1 MYPTRLWRI
10 YFDDPITYGICPF
23 LQTRL
28 LRNLQ
33 ILGHVD
39 ADASDFMNDVLA
51 QVHLKNL
58 KEMKL
63 IRDVLVLIVRHM
75 HDKVQN
81 VIVSVCYMEAE
92 HTEKKHEEPTMEPE
106 IERDDKE
113 YESDKQETSFDDNE
127 TEQHD
132 NQITRNEKNRTFICF
147 FN

>member
-1 MYPTRLWRI
+1 MYLRI
-10 YFDDPITYGICPF
+10 PSVNILLTY
-23 LQTRL
+23 LE
-28 LRNLQ
+28 N
-33 ILGHVD
+33 
-39 ADASDFMNDVLA
+39 ASEIASEIDMK
-51 QVHLKNL
+51 VHLKNL

-92 HTEKKHEEPTMEPE
+92 HTENKHEEPTMEPG

-127 TEQHD
+127 TEQRD
-132 NQITRNEKNRTFICF
+132 NQITRNEKNRTFVCF